1 MNPSLQEITDLAS
14 ALDEHALVAIT
25 DARGRITHVND
36 NFCAISKYSRYE
48 LLGQDHRMINSGHHP
63 KEFMADMWSTI
74 LQGKTW
80 HGELKNRAKDGTFFW
95 VETLIVPFLNE
106 KGSPRQYIAIR
117 MDVTG
122 RQKEGAQDRTP
133 GTHLASVLEQSPAVH
148 YVLSGTGK
156 AIVQEQVSPNIAKLL
171 GFTVTEASARGW
183 WLEQLHPDDFRL
195 TESRI
200 EETLTTGS
208 SRAEYRMRHKDGRY
222 LWLND
227 TQRLVRDS
235 DGNPLEIIG
244 LWTDITER
252 KRVEGIL
259 DKASGTMVRKWKTT
273 VLTELGLFAFLTASI
288 FAIASWTD
296 WFQGV
301 TRWFLRRRIEQM
313 DEILLTSAA
322 LAVCLAVFAFRRWA
336 EARRAM
342 TSKQQEQKAIELL
355 HGEMESRIR
364 QRTEELGDVNRALR
378 EEVAER
384 RRTAIAARESE
395 RRFAGMLENLEL
407 IAIMLD
413 NDGKVTFCNDSL
425 LSLTG
430 WSREE
435 VVGHTWFDRFL
446 PDSDAT
452 TEKLFHEGI
461 HGARSLKH
469 RQNQILTKAG
479 DPREVSWSDIILRDA
494 AGAVIGA
501 ASIGEDVTE
510 RIRAESALRA
520 SERRFKALFEQ
531 AAVGVVQVDL
541 KTGRFALVNQHYC
554 EITGY
559 TRDELMQ
566 MSFSDLTHPADIAA
580 SIANTDKMRTGAIS
594 EFSQEKRYIRKD
606 RTEVWIALTVAAMGS
621 PGTRPDSA
629 IAVAQDITQQK
640 LLEEQFRQAQKMEA
654 IGTLAGGI
662 AHDFNNIL
670 AAIVGYTELARL
682 ILTGNP
688 EVREYL
694 GSVLQATSRA
704 TGLVRQILAF
714 SRQQPPER
722 HPIQLRAVVA
732 ETLELLRATI
742 PTTIEFETSV
752 AADAPT
758 VLADSTQI
766 HQILMNLGTNAWHSM
781 RDRGGRLTVR
791 LERCVVGAE
800 RAAGQARVRPGAYAC
815 ISVRDTGCGM
825 EPQTLSRI
833 FEPFFTTKAP
843 GEGTGLG
850 LAVVQGIME
859 SHDGAITVESRPGEG
874 TEFRLYFPE
883 HEGKEAEAVPDE
895 QPVARG
901 GGELILFVDD
911 EELLVRMGSETLT
924 ALGYRVRGSMQP
936 AAALE
941 MVRADPELFSLVVT
955 DQTMPGKTGLLL
967 ASEIMQI
974 RPGLPVILT
983 TGYSAALTPERVE
996 AAGIRQVLLKPTN
1009 MRSLASAVHAA
1020 LQGKPPH

>member
-1 MNPSLQEITDLAS
+1 
-14 ALDEHALVAIT
+14 
-25 DARGRITHVND
+25 
-36 NFCAISKYSRYE
+36 
-48 LLGQDHRMINSGHHP
+48 
-63 KEFMADMWSTI
+63 
-74 LQGKTW
+74 
-80 HGELKNRAKDGTFFW
+80 
-95 VETLIVPFLNE
+95 
-106 KGSPRQYIAIR
+106 
-117 MDVTG
+117 
-122 RQKEGAQDRTP
+122 
-133 GTHLASVLEQSPAVH
+133 
-148 YVLSGTGK
+148 
-156 AIVQEQVSPNIAKLL
+156 
-171 GFTVTEASARGW
+171 GFTVSEAATKGW
-183 WLEQLHPDDFRL
+183 WLAQLHPDDFRL
-195 TESRI
+195 AASRI

-222 LWLND
+222 LWVND
-227 TQRLVRDS
+227 TQRLVRDPE
-235 DGNPLEIIG
+235 GNPLEIIG

-259 DKASGTMVRKWKTT
+259 NKASGTMVRKWKTT
-273 VLTELGLFAFLTASI
+273 VLVDLALIASLTISTY
-288 FAIASWTD
+288 AIATWTH
-296 WFQGV
+296 WLEGV
-301 TRWFLRRRIEQM
+301 TRWVLKHRFEQI
-313 DEILLTSAA
+313 DELLIMPMVI
-322 LAVCLAVFAFRRWA
+322 AVCVAVFAFRRWG

-342 TSKQQEQKAIELL
+342 TSTQQEQKAIELL

-395 RRFAGMLENLEL
+395 RRFGGMLENLEL
-407 IAIMLD
+407 IAVMLD
-413 NDGKVTFCNDSL
+413 NDGKVTFCNDAL

-430 WSREE
+430 WTREE
-435 VVGHTWFDRFL
+435 VAGRTWFDRFL
-446 PDSDAT
+446 PDSDEV

-461 HGARSLKH
+461 HGVKNSRR
-469 RQNQILTKAG
+469 RQNRILTKAG
-479 DPREVSWSDIILRDA
+479 ELREISWSDMILRDA
-494 AGAVIGA
+494 VGAVVGA

-520 SERRFKALFEQ
+520 SEQRFKALFEQ
-531 AAVGVVQVDL
+531 AAVGVVQTDL
-541 KTGRFALVNQHYC
+541 KTGRFALVNQRYC

-566 MSFSDLTHPADIAA
+566 MTFGDLTHPADAA
-580 SIANTDKMRTGAIS
+580 LSISNTERMKSGAIH
-594 EFSQEKRYIRKD
+594 EFSQEKRYVRKD
-606 RTEVWIALTVAAMGS
+606 RAEVWVALTVAAMGT
-621 PGTRPDSA
+621 PGQNPHSA

-682 ILTGNP
+682 ILTDNP
-688 EVREYL
+688 DVREYL
-694 GSVLQATSRA
+694 GSVLQATTRA
-704 TGLVRQILAF
+704 TVLVRQILAF

-752 AADAPT
+752 AADAPA

-781 RDRGGRLTVR
+781 RDHGGRLTVR
-791 LERCVVGAE
+791 LERCVVDAE
-800 RAAGQARVRPGAYAC
+800 RATGQALIRPGTYAC
-815 ISVRDTGCGM
+815 VSVSDTGSGM
-825 EPQTLSRI
+825 EPHTLRRI

-850 LAVVQGIME
+850 LAVVQGIMD
-859 SHDGAITVESRPGEG
+859 SHDGAITVESKPGTG

-883 HEGKEAEAVPDE
+883 HVGEEEPAVPDE
-895 QPVARG
+895 QPLARG
-901 GGELILFVDD
+901 NGELILFVDD
-911 EELLVRMGSETLT
+911 EELLVRMGEETLT
-924 ALGYRVRGSMQP
+924 ALGYRVKGSMKP
-936 AAALE
+936 ATALE

-955 DQTMPGKTGLLL
+955 DQTMPGMTGLLL

-996 AAGIRQVLLKPTN
+996 AAGIRHVLLKPTN
-1009 MRSLASAVHAA
+1009 MKSLASAIHGA
-1020 LQGKPPH
+1020 LHGKPQH